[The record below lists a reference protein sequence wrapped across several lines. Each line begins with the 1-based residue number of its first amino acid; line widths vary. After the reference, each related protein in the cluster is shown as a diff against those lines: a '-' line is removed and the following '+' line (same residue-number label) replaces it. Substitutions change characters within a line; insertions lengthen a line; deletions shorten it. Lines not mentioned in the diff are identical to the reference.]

1 MSKVDDFKMRLEYGR
16 PFMIELSY
24 IPIKDIVA
32 VIEKIWDNSCSS
44 FYDTIQHSEEI
55 KREYEN
61 RSINVEYNSKMN
73 IESIKLNW
81 SFYDTINIE
90 LSAYG
95 LRATYK
101 PEHGCIATILD
112 LSWVILEDLFSK
124 LMLEKNQK

>member
-1 MSKVDDFKMRLEYGR
+1 MSKVDDFKMRFEYGR
-16 PFMIELSY
+16 PFMVELSY
-24 IPIKDIVA
+24 IPIKDIVS

-44 FYDTIQHSEEI
+44 FYDTIQNSEAI